1 MRYCTLP
8 SAHVHF
14 GPVIVH
20 VFRDHLRDFYNLEG
34 LWQDAPRIHV
44 QEAEGAASTAYDP
57 GYNSSG
63 SMRF

>member
-1 MRYCTLP
+1 
-8 SAHVHF
+8 
-14 GPVIVH
+14 VIVH